1 MSLESIFSN
10 LVTSKISQTFGNQ
23 EGDIHALF
31 LGISVLNKN
40 IKSLADQTPKGFIFL
55 KGPTGLSSNVN
66 ANVEILAGPQIPQ
79 GYKATIKDF
88 NLIYSTAAGTVRLVI
103 GDANKNIIQPLLTG
117 ISSTTN
123 GLGETVLE
131 ENQRLMVVGESA
143 GAGTFTVY
151 CSGILQRNVSLEVQ

>member
-1 MSLESIFSN
+1 MSLESIFSSILSN
-10 LVTSKISQTFGNQ
+10 KLSQNNDVNILSQSFIILSNQ
-23 EGDIHALF
+23 I
-31 LGISVLNKN
+31 KN
-40 IKSLADQTPKGFIFL
+40 LADQTPKGFIFL
-55 KGPTGLSSNVN
+55 KGATGLSSNVN

-88 NLIYSTAAGTVRLVI
+88 NLIYSTAAGAVRLVI
-103 GDANKNIIQPLLTG
+103 GDSNKNIIQPLLPG

-123 GLGETVLE
+123 GLGEAVLE
-131 ENQRLMVVGESA
+131 ENQRLMVVGETA

>member
-10 LVTSKISQTFGNQ
+10 FVIDKASKTFGNQ
-23 EGDIHALF
+23 EEDIHLLF
-31 LGISVLNKN
+31 AGIAELNKN
-40 IKSLADQTPKGFIFL
+40 IKSLADQTPKAFIFL
-55 KGPTGLSSNVN
+55 KGPTALSSNVS
-66 ANVEILAGPQIPQ
+66 ANVEILSGPQIPQ

-88 NLIYSTAAGTVRLVI
+88 NLIYSTAAGAVRLVI

-131 ENQRLMVVGESA
+131 GNQRLMVVGETA
-143 GAGTFTVY
+143 GAGSFTVY
-151 CSGILQRNVSLEVQ
+151 CSGILQRNVTLEL